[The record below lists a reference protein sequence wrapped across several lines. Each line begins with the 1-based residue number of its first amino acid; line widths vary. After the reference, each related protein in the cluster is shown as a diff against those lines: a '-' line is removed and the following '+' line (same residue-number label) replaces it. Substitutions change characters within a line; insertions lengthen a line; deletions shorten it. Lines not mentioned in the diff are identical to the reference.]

1 MSARTFTVERT
12 RGEAVAL
19 GAAVGGGAAL
29 VGGLS
34 AVDPLLTLGAVVLV
48 AASLAIAAHPPFAVY
63 VVVALVYLNLPAT
76 AVKLYGVPRNAA
88 ALVPLLLAFPVAVHL
103 VRGGRLRLD
112 RTLMMLLGLLGLE
125 AVATILSAHQDEALE
140 NAITFAVEGVVVY
153 VLLVHAVTD
162 TATLRR
168 AAWAILGAAAVLA
181 VVPLYQAITGAW
193 MQSLGGFGQVN
204 AGYLRNPDTTP
215 RASGPIGDPNY
226 FAQVLLPALAIGL
239 VAFRSRARHPRRWPV
254 VALAVLVAIGVLLT
268 YSRGA
273 VVAFLLVVFVLVALG
288 YAKLSHVLLIAVVA
302 IGLILAMPQYGDR
315 VLSISSIAGATAD
328 EGSEDEADVATRGRA
343 GEMVA
348 AVHVFADHPV
358 VGVGPGIFPFHYQE
372 YAKRLGMD
380 IHSTS
385 RVEERAG
392 EEPPR
397 QAHSLILATA
407 ADLGLVGLALYAGLF
422 GTLLHALLRAYRDRR
437 RDAPALSDL
446 AAALFLALTAY
457 LAAGMFLSLAF
468 ERYLWL
474 LVALA
479 GAAVRLATHEP
490 MKSASRA
497 S

>member
-1 MSARTFTVERT
+1 MSARSFAVERP
-12 RGEAVAL
+12 RGDGALVAAVL
-19 GAAVGGGAAL
+19 GAAALAGA
-29 VGGLS
+29 LS
-34 AVDPLLTLGAVVLV
+34 AVDPRLTLGALVLV
-48 AASLAIAAHPPFAVY
+48 AISLTIAMHPSSAVP
-63 VVVALVYLNLPAT
+63 VVVALIYLNLPAT

-112 RTLMMLLGLLGLE
+112 GTLMMLLGLLGLE
-125 AVATILSAHQDEALE
+125 AVATIFSTHKDEALD
-140 NAITFAVEGVVVY
+140 NVITFAIEGVVVY

-162 TATLRR
+162 IGTLRR
-168 AAWAILGAAAVLA
+168 AVWVILGAAAVMA
-181 VVPLYQAITGAW
+181 AVPLFQAITGSW
-193 MQSLGGFGQVN
+193 TQSLGGFGQVN
-204 AGYLRNPDTTP
+204 AGYLRDPEMTP

-239 VAFRSRARHPRRWPV
+239 VAFRTRARRGPV
-254 VALAVLVAIGVLLT
+254 YALAGLVAIGVLLT

-273 VVAFLLVVFVLVALG
+273 VLAFLLVVFALVALG
-288 YAKLSHVLLIAVVA
+288 YAKASHVLLIAA
-302 IGLILAMPQYGDR
+302 IVTGLILAVPQYGAR

-328 EGSEDEADVATRGRA
+328 EGSGEEADVATRGRA

-348 AVHVFADHPV
+348 AVQVFADHPV
-358 VGVGPGIFPFHYQE
+358 VGVGPGIFPFHYQK
-372 YAKRLGMD
+372 YAKRLGVD
-380 IHSTS
+380 IHATS
-385 RVEERAG
+385 RVAERAG

-422 GTLLHALLRAYRDRR
+422 FALLRALLRAHRR
-437 RDAPALSDL
+437 RRLDDPTLSDL
-446 AAALFLALTAY
+446 AAALFLALSAY
-457 LAAGMFLSLAF
+457 LAAGLFLSLAF

-479 GAAVRLATHEP
+479 GAAVRLAAHEP

>member
-1 MSARTFTVERT
+1 MTARSLTVERP
-12 RGEAVAL
+12 RGDAALAAAVL
-19 GAAVGGGAAL
+19 GAAAVVGA
-29 VGGLS
+29 LS
-34 AVDPLLTLGAVVLV
+34 AVDPLLTLGALVLV
-48 AASLAIAAHPPFAVY
+48 GTSLAIAVHPPFAVY
-63 VVVALVYLNLPAT
+63 VVVALVFLNVPAT

-88 ALVPLLLAFPVAVHL
+88 ALVPLLLAFPVAVRL
-103 VRGGRLRLD
+103 VRGGRLRVD
-112 RTLMMLLGLLGLE
+112 ATMMILVGLLGLE
-125 AVATILSAHQDEALE
+125 AVATMLSAHTDEALE
-140 NAITFAVEGVVVY
+140 NVMTFAVEGVVVY

-168 AAWAILGAAAVLA
+168 AAWVILGAAAVLA
-181 VVPLYQAITGAW
+181 AIPLFQAITGAW
-193 MQSLGGFGQVN
+193 LQSFGGFGLVN
-204 AGYLRNPDTTP
+204 AGYLRNPDMTP

-239 VAFRSRARHPRRWPV
+239 VAFRGRAQHARRWP
-254 VALAVLVAIGVLLT
+254 AYTLAALVAVGVLLT

-273 VVAFLLVVFVLVALG
+273 VLSFLLVVVVLVALG
-288 YAKLSHVLLIAVVA
+288 YAKASHVLLIAAVMT
-302 IGLILAMPQYGDR
+302 GLILTVPQYGAR

-328 EGSEDEADVATRGRA
+328 EGSEEEADVATRGRA

-380 IHSTS
+380 IHATS

-397 QAHSLILATA
+397 QAHSLVLATA
-407 ADLGLVGLALYAGLF
+407 ADLGLVGLALYAALF
-422 GTLLHALLRAYRDRR
+422 TTLLHALLRAHRR
-437 RDAPALSDL
+437 RRFDDPALSDL

-457 LAAGMFLSLAF
+457 LAAGLFLSLAF